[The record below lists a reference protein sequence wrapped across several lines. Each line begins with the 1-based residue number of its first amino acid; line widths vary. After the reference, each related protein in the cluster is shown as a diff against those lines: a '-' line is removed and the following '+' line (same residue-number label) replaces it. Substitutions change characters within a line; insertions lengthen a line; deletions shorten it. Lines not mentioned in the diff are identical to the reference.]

1 MRISLSNMGWIL
13 IFLVLI
19 PLTLSGC
26 GHQTTISEGNLYLQA
41 QAQQVQINSYKNQ
54 LKSTKARLTE
64 VIPQVQAQSDNP
76 EPPKSLLADLTTYLV
91 SNDCTTFPVAIK
103 DQCYKATRVKLIEIT
118 RLLDSARMNEYA
130 GQRTIV
136 QLIASIN
143 TLIDGMAEPQP
154 LKPPE

>member
-1 MRISLSNMGWIL
+1 MQICLRNMGWIL
-13 IFLVLI
+13 ICLVLFPTI
-19 PLTLSGC
+19 LSGC

-41 QAQQVQINSYKNQ
+41 QAQQVQINTYKTQ
-54 LKSTKARLTE
+54 LKSTKERLTQ
-64 VIPQVQAQSDNP
+64 VIPQVQLESQD
-76 EPPKSLLADLTTYLV
+76 PPKSLLADLTTYLV
-91 SNDCTTFPVAIK
+91 NNDCTTFPATIK

-118 RLLDSARMNEYA
+118 RLLDTAKLNEYA

-143 TLIDGMAEPQP
+143 TLIDGMTEPQP